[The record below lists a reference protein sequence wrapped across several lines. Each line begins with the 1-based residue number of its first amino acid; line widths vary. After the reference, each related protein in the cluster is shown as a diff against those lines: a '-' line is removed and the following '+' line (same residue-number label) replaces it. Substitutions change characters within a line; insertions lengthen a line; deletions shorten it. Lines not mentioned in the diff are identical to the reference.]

1 MQSRILSA
9 FFIVA
14 AMQPLLA
21 TDFYVGTYTA
31 NSTSKGIYHASLD
44 TQTGRLGEVALAAE
58 AQNPSFVAL
67 TPKRKFLYAAIESA
81 SGAVAAYRVETD
93 GRLTLLNQQATGG
106 SGTCHV
112 SVDRSGKF
120 VFVAN
125 YGSGDIACFAVNPDG
140 TLGKRTGF
148 ARFEGS
154 GPNPARQTAP
164 HAHAVYPSPDGR
176 FVYACDL
183 GTDRIWIFHF
193 DPATGALAPSDPPLA
208 TVPGGAGPRH
218 LAFGKDAAFVYVANE
233 LGRSVTAFRRDAATG
248 ALENKGT
255 VSLGTEGVPP
265 TATVSEIAMHP
276 SGKWLYVASRSD
288 NVIAAFAVASDGKL
302 SLVQTAPA
310 GVKIPRNFAIDGG
323 GRWLIAAGQDDNR
336 LAVLPIDPQTG
347 RLGPAGDVQD
357 IAKPACV
364 VFMEDP

>member
-1 MQSRILSA
+1 MHSRILSA

-14 AMQPLLA
+14 MMQPLLA
-21 TDFYVGTYTA
+21 TGFYVGTYTA

-44 TQTGRLGEVALAAE
+44 AQTGKLGEVELAVE

-67 TPKRKFLYAAIESA
+67 TPNRKFLYAAIEGG
-81 SGAVAAYRVETD
+81 SGMVAAYRVEAD
-93 GRLTLLNQQATGG
+93 GRLTLLNQQPSGG
-106 SGTCHV
+106 NGTCHV
-112 SVDRSGKF
+112 SVDGSGKF
-120 VFVAN
+120 VFVAD
-125 YGSGDIACFAVNPDG
+125 YGSGGIACFAVNPDG
-140 TLGKRTGF
+140 SLGKRTGF

-164 HAHAVYPSPDGR
+164 HAHAVYASPDGR

-193 DPATGALAPSDPPLA
+193 DPATGALEPSDPAFA

-248 ALENKGT
+248 ALENIGT
-255 VSLGTEGVPP
+255 VSLGATGVP
-265 TATVSEIAMHP
+265 ATVSEIAMHP

-288 NVIAAFAVASDGKL
+288 NVIAVFAIGSDGKL
-302 SLVQTAPA
+302 SLVQSAPA
-310 GVKIPRNFAIDGG
+310 EVKIPRNFAIAPS
-323 GRWLIAAGQDDNR
+323 GRWLVAAGQDDNR

-347 RLGPAGDVQD
+347 RLGSAGDVKNVG
-357 IAKPACV
+357 KPACII
-364 VFMEDP
+364 FTE